1 MCVRAREREGA
12 LERERA
18 CARVGSFRRK
28 VRRSATQMHWCLC
41 VCLCVCLCCVY
52 VRAYS
57 LQQVDV
63 EVEGLSL
70 KRTSEIFDTEEDPL
84 LSTGKV
90 P

>member
-1 MCVRAREREGA
+1 VS
-12 LERERA
+12 
-18 CARVGSFRRK
+18 VS
-28 VRRSATQMHWCLC
+28 VSVSVSVLC
-41 VCLCVCLCCVY
+41 VFA
-52 VRAYS
+52 RYS

-90 P
+90 R